1 MTLLTTASA
10 VSTAPSSD
18 FFAVWAD
25 TDTWPDWNTDTEWVR
40 LDESFQQGATGALKP
55 KGGPKVRFTV
65 EKLTDEQFVDVSSL
79 LGARL
84 IFDHRVD
91 VRDSRTTV
99 SVEVSIDGPLRLLW
113 TAILGKGLRAS
124 VAGDMA
130 GLVAAAERRVA
141 ARQ

>member
-1 MTLLTTASA
+1 MTILATATA
-10 VSTAPSSD
+10 VSTAPAAE

-25 TDTWPDWNTDTEWVR
+25 MDTWPEWNTDTDWVR
-40 LDESFQQGATGALKP
+40 LDGPFEQGATGSLKP
-55 KGGPKVRFTV
+55 KGGPKVGFRI
-65 EKLTDEQFVDVSSL
+65 EQLTDDRFVDVSML

-84 IFDHRVD
+84 VFDHRVE
-91 VRDSRTTV
+91 RHDSGTTV
-99 SVEVSIDGPLRLLW
+99 SVEVSMTGSLRRVW

-130 GLVAAAERRVA
+130 GLVSAAEARVA